1 MTTADLYDA
10 SYYSGMRGAD
20 ALYRQFVDLAGE
32 FGALGDKRL
41 LDVGCGRGDLLVQF
55 VQAGVRNVFG
65 MDFSAAA
72 VQQAQALLTPLL
84 GEAAATHVRPG
95 SVTDAS
101 LYAPATFDVA
111 FMTDVV
117 EHLPD
122 KDLHAGLVNV
132 ASWLKPGGVLV
143 VHTFPTLGP
152 HRIYRSLLR
161 FTGKTEDLA
170 KLDAIHCNVQTR
182 ASLHAALTRAGLDI
196 ERMFLRN
203 DLVHTSSLYQ
213 RLPDGMIKTGLRLI
227 FNDLLGSKPVA
238 ALLRGLGVAEYAS
251 PSIYAICR
259 RGLTR

>member
-10 SYYSGMRGAD
+10 SYYSEMRGAD

-32 FGALGDKRL
+32 LGALGDKRL
-41 LDVGCGRGDLLVQF
+41 LDVGCGRGELLRQF
-55 VQAGVRNVFG
+55 AEAGARNVFG

-72 VQQAQALLTPLL
+72 VQQARALLAPVL
-84 GEAAATHVRPG
+84 GRAAETRVRQG
-95 SVTDAS
+95 SVTEAT
-101 LYAPATFDVA
+101 LYEPGAFDVA

-122 KDLHAGLVNV
+122 ADLHAGLVNV
-132 ASWLKPGGVLV
+132 ASWLKPGGALV

-152 HRIYRSLLR
+152 HSIYRFVLR
-161 FTGKTEDLA
+161 VTGKTEALA

-182 ASLHAALTRAGLDI
+182 ASLHTALTRAGFGV
-196 ERMFLRN
+196 EKMFLRN

-213 RLPDGMIKTGLRLI
+213 RLPAGMIKTGLRLI
-227 FNDLLGSKPVA
+227 FNDLLGSRPVA
-238 ALLRGLGVAEYAS
+238 ALLRGLGVSEYAS

-259 RGLTR
+259 RPA